1 MCMLSH
7 FSDPQYFA
15 TLRTVGQAP
24 LSMGFWRGFLCPL
37 PGYLPDPGIKLMSP
51 ALAGGFFTTES
62 PGKSL
67 ILFLGLLKS
76 SFKAIPVLHL
86 ILNKY
91 LLN

>member
-1 MCMLSH
+1 MHMLSPLSH
-7 FSDPQYFA
+7 RQYFA
-15 TLRTVGQAP
+15 TLWTVGQAP
-24 LSMGFWRGFLCPL
+24 LSMGFWIGFLCP
-37 PGYLPDPGIKLMSP
+37 PPEYLPDPGAKPMSP
-51 ALAGGFFTTES
+51 ALAGSFFTTES

-76 SFKAIPVLHL
+76 SFKTIPVLQL